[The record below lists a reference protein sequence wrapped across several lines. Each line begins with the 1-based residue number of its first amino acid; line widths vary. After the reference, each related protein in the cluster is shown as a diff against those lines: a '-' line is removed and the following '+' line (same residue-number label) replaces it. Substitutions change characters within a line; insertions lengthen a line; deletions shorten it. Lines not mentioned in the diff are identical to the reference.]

1 MQRINGRRLLSSY
14 IPAHGKPRMLELQ
27 LLQEL
32 VSKSKKILVLTG
44 AGISTES
51 GIPDYR
57 SAGVGLYAR
66 ANHRPIQHMD
76 FMTSAAT
83 RQRYWARNFMARGK
97 WRAVQPNTNHNILA
111 RWQESGRWDVTIVTQ
126 NVDRLHTKAGSRHV
140 IELHGSSEEV
150 LCMHPGCAA
159 PPIDRDTFQAI
170 LSRLNPIYED
180 LVHQDVVAQS
190 TTAVYNDGS
199 VVADDKDDR
208 MRPDADMFLTQEME
222 RAFQVAVCPYCGQ
235 AMYKPNIVFFG
246 DSVPKPKVDQIYE
259 TVRQSDAMVVLG
271 SSLHVFSGYR
281 FAMRAKEWNIPLAIV
296 NIGPTRADP
305 LATLKLDAKCSAVLS
320 QLNLT

>member
-1 MQRINGRRLLSSY
+1 MQQGACRRSRRLLSSY
-14 IPAHGKPRMLELQ
+14 VPAHGKPRTLELQ

-32 VSKSKKILVLTG
+32 LAKSKKVVVLTG

-57 SAGVGLYAR
+57 SEGVGLYAR

-83 RQRYWARNFMARGK
+83 RQRYWARNFMARDK
-97 WRAVQPNTNHNILA
+97 WRAVQPNANHRVLSQ
-111 RWQESGRWDVTIVTQ
+111 WQNSGLWDVTLVTQ
-126 NVDRLHTKAGSRHV
+126 NVDRLHTKAGSRDV

-150 LCMHPGCAA
+150 RCMQPGCAA
-159 PPIDRDTFQAI
+159 PPIDRDTFQSI
-170 LSRLNPIYED
+170 LSNLNPIYQD
-180 LVHQDVVAQS
+180 LVFQYINTQHENEFN
-190 TTAVYNDGS
+190 NDHTNEN
-199 VVADDKDDR
+199 R
-208 MRPDADMFLTQEME
+208 MRPDADMFLSPELE
-222 RAFQVAVCPYCGQ
+222 RAFDVAVCPYCGH

-246 DSVPKPKVDQIYE
+246 DSVPTPKVDMIYDA
-259 TVRQSDAMVVLG
+259 VKQSDAMLVLG

-281 FAMRAKEWNIPLAIV
+281 FARRAAEWKVPLAIV

-305 LATLKLDAKCSAVLS
+305 IATLKLDAKCSTVC
-320 QLNLT
+320 